1 MSQKDPFDLTG
12 RVALITGASSEGIG
26 KDAAKV
32 FARHGAKVFLAARR
46 EEKLREAVAE
56 IEAEGGVAAYKA
68 TDVSI
73 EEQCRACV
81 EACVEEFGK
90 VDIMVLSAGI
100 AGKSASGGY
109 DAIFD
114 SENWR
119 EVQSINLD
127 GVFWMM
133 KYGAPECAKGG
144 NGVIIPVSSLAAW
157 KAEGSAAY
165 TATKGAIRSLTHYFG
180 KKFQEL
186 GMPVRVNTLSPGM
199 IDTDMTHMALAHPQF
214 GPAIV
219 GRIPIGRAG
228 TVEDT
233 SNALLYLASDASSFM
248 TGQHLVVDGGA
259 TC

>member
-1 MSQKDPFDLTG
+1 MS
-12 RVALITGASSEGIG
+12 E
-26 KDAAKV
+26 
-32 FARHGAKVFLAARR
+32 
-46 EEKLREAVAE
+46 
-56 IEAEGGVAAYKA
+56 
-68 TDVSI
+68 
-73 EEQCRACV
+73 
-81 EACVEEFGK
+81 
-90 VDIMVLSAGI
+90 
-100 AGKSASGGY
+100 GY

-165 TATKGAIRSLTHYFG
+165 TATKGAILSLTHYFG

-186 GMPVRVNTLSPGM
+186 GMPVRVNTLYPGM